1 MVSSSKKNTL
11 LITYILALLALI
23 FALVLIILA
32 IWPETALLYLNDMVT
47 NTDALLGTGIAGVII
62 FLIAARTLWLGLRGS
77 ETIRHTLIKTG
88 EMGEI
93 HLSLEAIN
101 NLIIRS
107 AQTVRGVKEVKP
119 RIKTLS
125 EGIAILLTVVINPD
139 LDIPET
145 TTNLQDNVAK
155 YLQEYGGIDVLEIKV
170 LVENVKYQNKSTRVD

>member
-1 MVSSSKKNTL
+1 
-11 LITYILALLALI
+11 
-23 FALVLIILA
+23 
-32 IWPETALLYLNDMVT
+32 
-47 NTDALLGTGIAGVII
+47 
-62 FLIAARTLWLGLRGS
+62 
-77 ETIRHTLIKTG
+77 
-88 EMGEI
+88 MGEI